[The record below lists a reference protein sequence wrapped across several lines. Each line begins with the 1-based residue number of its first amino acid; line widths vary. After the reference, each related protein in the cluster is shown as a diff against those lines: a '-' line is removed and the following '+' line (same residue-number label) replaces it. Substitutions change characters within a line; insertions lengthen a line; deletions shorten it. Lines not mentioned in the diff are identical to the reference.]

1 MIGALLL
8 TAGVYVVAGIV
19 VGSAAYLPGTS
30 IEQYEP
36 IRWAELPREVERASW
51 ATVWPHLPWL
61 IGPLFILTSAAA
73 VTAQAGLS
81 ASSRQLRAVR
91 VVLFA
96 GVLPAATGAI
106 SLVFTVLNATVW
118 GDLDGE
124 YLNEFHPVMEAY
136 CVAFIGASWAYW
148 SALRRGR
155 AT

>member
-8 TAGVYVVAGIV
+8 TAGVYLVAGIV
-19 VGSAAYLPGTS
+19 VGSAAYLPGSS

-36 IRWAELPREVERASW
+36 IRWAELTREVERVSW

-73 VTAQAGLS
+73 VAAQAGR
-81 ASSRQLRAVR
+81 SSRQLRKAVR

-96 GVLPAATGAI
+96 GGLPAAMGAI
-106 SLVFTVLNATVW
+106 SVVFTVLNATVW

-136 CVAFIGASWAYW
+136 CVAFIAASWSYW
-148 SALRRGR
+148 SALRR
-155 AT
+155 ATAT